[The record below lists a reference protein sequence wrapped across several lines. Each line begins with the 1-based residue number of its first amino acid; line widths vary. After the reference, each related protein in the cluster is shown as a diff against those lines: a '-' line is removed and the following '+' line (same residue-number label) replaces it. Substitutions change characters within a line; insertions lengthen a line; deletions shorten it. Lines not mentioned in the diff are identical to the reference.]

1 MGLGLEADLLDA
13 RAFEEA
19 ARRAGEELG
28 RLCALVNLV
37 GGFVTGPSRGPPRRA
52 GAA

>member
-13 RAFEEA
+13 RAVEEA
-19 ARRAGEELG
+19 ARRPAEELG

-37 GGFVTGPSRGPPRRA
+37 GGFVTEPSRGPPRRPGTA
-52 GAA
+52 